1 MIEKNLYSVNGKGI
15 VADNIKQAIEMYEQW
30 VKVKKDMGYRP
41 EEEILR
47 AEKVDKYKAGITY
60 DDKVLWQI

>member
-30 VKVKKDMGYRP
+30 VKIKKDIGYCP
-41 EEEILR
+41 LEEITHV
-47 AEKVDKYKAGITY
+47 EKVDKYKAGISY
-60 DDKVLWQI
+60 DDKVLWQV

>member
-30 VKVKKDMGYRP
+30 VKVKKNMGYRP
-41 EEEILR
+41 EEEIIH